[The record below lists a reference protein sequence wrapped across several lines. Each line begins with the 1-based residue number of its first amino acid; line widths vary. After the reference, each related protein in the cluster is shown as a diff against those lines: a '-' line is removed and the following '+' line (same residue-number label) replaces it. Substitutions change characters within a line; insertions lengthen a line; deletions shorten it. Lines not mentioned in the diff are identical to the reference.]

1 MRRLIVATVLLLPSL
16 AVAQQGAV
24 EITPMVGLRRGGEI
38 IVEDRAFQNRNVN
51 VDLATEGSF
60 GVRLGVGLSSRL
72 QLEIMADRQNGRMKD
87 NKGLFGEQPGGFV
100 PILSTEIL
108 DFKVTYYHLGVLWH
122 FKPAPNGWYVV
133 ISAGDTQIEPKS
145 PLQSVDRF
153 SASLGAGVK
162 VELDEHSSLRFEAR
176 YFRTNTGNLPGA
188 VQQFDHRDCYQGGPC
203 TYTYRYSDTLEQG
216 QLSVGY
222 VIRF

>member
-1 MRRLIVATVLLLPSL
+1 MRRLIITMALLLPSL

-24 EITPMVGLRRGGEI
+24 EITPMVGLRRGGGI

-60 GVRLGVGLSSRL
+60 GVRFGVGLSSRL
-72 QLEIMADRQNGRMKD
+72 QLEIMADRQKGQMKD
-87 NKGLFGEQPGGFV
+87 NKALFGEQPGGFI
-100 PILSTEIL
+100 PILSTKIL
-108 DFKVTYYHLGVLWH
+108 DFNVTYYHLGLLWH
-122 FKPAPNGWYVV
+122 FKPTPNGWYVAL
-133 ISAGDTQIEPKS
+133 SAGETRLEPKS
-145 PLQSVDRF
+145 PLESVDRF
-153 SASLGAGVK
+153 SASIGAGVK
-162 VELDEHSSLRFEAR
+162 VELNERSSLRFEGR
-176 YFRTNTGNLPGA
+176 FFRTDTSNLRAA

-216 QLSVGY
+216 ELSVGY